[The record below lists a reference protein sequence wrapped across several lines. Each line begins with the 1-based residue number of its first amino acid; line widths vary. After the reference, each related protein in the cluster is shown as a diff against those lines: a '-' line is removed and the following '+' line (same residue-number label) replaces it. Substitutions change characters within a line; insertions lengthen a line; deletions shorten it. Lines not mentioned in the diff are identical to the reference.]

1 MAVEKG
7 TKAVISANFSAYGK
21 RRFNNLRANFVR
33 EILRK
38 EFFNTHGI
46 CQQSSTEQWHNCAAP
61 EVAMRFVTTILATVF
76 AATQSAAAQSA
87 ATDAESHFEKAT
99 TLHQKSDVEAE
110 IAELREA
117 IRLKPAF
124 AEAHLNL
131 GLALFKRREKD
142 AAINEYREAIRLK
155 PDLPEAHL
163 ALGIALG
170 WKGDPNGAIAEYREA
185 TRLKPDYEEAH
196 RNLGYELMSLGKR
209 QEGLDEL
216 ERAHALKPEVSRAVV
231 SSPFRVCSDKNPPP
245 CATPPR
251 VIKSPDPKYSKEAR
265 KQNIEGITVLWLIVG
280 ADGLPRDIRV
290 VRSVGYGLDEEAIR
304 AAKKWRFKPSTMDGK
319 PVPMQINI
327 DVDFHLH

>member
-1 MAVEKG
+1 V
-7 TKAVISANFSAYGK
+7 
-21 RRFNNLRANFVR
+21 RFL
-33 EILRK
+33 
-38 EFFNTHGI
+38 
-46 CQQSSTEQWHNCAAP
+46 
-61 EVAMRFVTTILATVF
+61 TTILVTIF
-76 AATQSAAAQSA
+76 AASAAAQSA
-87 ATDAESHFEKAT
+87 PADAESHFGKAT
-99 TLHQKSDVEAE
+99 AFHQKSDVEAE

-117 IRLKPAF
+117 IRLKPDF

-170 WKGDPNGAIAEYREA
+170 WKADPNGAVAEYREA

-216 ERAHALKPEVSRAVV
+216 ERAHALKPELSRA
-231 SSPFRVCSDKNPPP
+231 RVCSDKNPPP

-265 KQNIEGITVLWLIVG
+265 KKNIEGITVLWLIVG

-290 VRSVGYGLDEEAIR
+290 VRSVGYGLDEEAIK

-327 DVDFHLH
+327 DVAFHLH